1 VNRPII
7 LEPSLLA
14 ADPGRMAEQMAA
26 AERGG
31 ASEWHFDVMDGH
43 FVPNLSFGPHVC
55 KGLRPYTSLPINVH
69 LMVEEPWYY
78 FEDFIES
85 GATSVIIHAETGV
98 PEELAV
104 TLKVIRDGGAIPGI
118 AINPLTNV
126 EEVAQY
132 LPLVDRVLL
141 MSVNPGFGGQAFI
154 PQSIERLK
162 QLRKLANE
170 ENPAI
175 QIQLDGGVTLAQVKP
190 AIEAGADILIA
201 GNAVFGAPDI
211 AERCR
216 EFIREMGG

>member
-1 VNRPII
+1 
-7 LEPSLLA
+7 
-14 ADPGRMAEQMAA
+14 MAEQMAA

-55 KGLRPYTSLPINVH
+55 KGLRPYTPLPINVH

-104 TLKVIRDGGAIPGI
+104 TLKMIRQGGAIPGI
-118 AINPLTNV
+118 AINPLTSV
-126 EEVAQY
+126 EEAAQY

-141 MSVNPGFGGQAFI
+141 MSVEPGFGGQKFI

-162 QLRKLANE
+162 QLRKIANE
-170 ENPAI
+170 KNPAI
-175 QIQLDGGVTLAQVKP
+175 QIQLDGGVTLEHIKP

-201 GNAVFGAPDI
+201 GNAVFGAEDI
-211 AERCR
+211 EARCR
-216 EFIREMGG
+216 AFIREMTSSPAVGPSKVNVP